1 MIKLWFWERP
11 CFTFCYRWPMTVL
24 PLCAIV
30 LVGEMSVAALMP
42 EGIFMVLGA
51 ELTWPWGLDLS

>member
-11 CFTFCYRWPMTVL
+11 CFTFCCRWPMTVL

-51 ELTWPWGLDLS
+51 ELT